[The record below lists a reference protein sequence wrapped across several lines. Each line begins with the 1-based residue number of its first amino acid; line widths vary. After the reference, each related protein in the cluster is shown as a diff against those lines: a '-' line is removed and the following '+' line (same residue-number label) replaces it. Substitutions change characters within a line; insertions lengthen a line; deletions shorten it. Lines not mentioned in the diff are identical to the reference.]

1 MNVRILI
8 MTFLSG
14 IKRKCLMMILHLK
27 GYTNIDRSTVIE
39 GTVSLDKVNPQGVH
53 IGKNC
58 LIAGGTSILSHEHIY
73 RNSNN
78 HFIPY
83 MTDTY
88 IGDRCF
94 IGIRAI
100 ILPGVHIGDDCVIGA
115 GCVVNKDIP
124 SGSMAVGVPAKIVR
138 TGIKM
143 TNKATLKDEYK

>member
-1 MNVRILI
+1 MNFRILL
-8 MTFLSG
+8 MTYLSG
-14 IKRKCLMMILHLK
+14 IKRKCLMGFLHLK
-27 GYTNIDRSTVIE
+27 GYKNIDKSSIIE
-39 GTVSLDKVNPQGVH
+39 GTVVLDKVNPVGIH

-73 RNSNN
+73 RNPDNE
-78 HFIPY
+78 FIPY

-94 IGIRAI
+94 VGIRAI

-124 SGSMAVGVPAKIVR
+124 SGSMAVGVPAKIIR

-143 TNKATLKDEYK
+143 SDKATLLGEYK